1 MKLRGPELALAIGAV
16 VVAGVCVRLSVW
28 QLDRL
33 AARRARNAEFR
44 AARDRP
50 PLEIT
55 RDLGGDS
62 LVNRRVV
69 ARGVY
74 DYEHERLW
82 RARTY
87 QGMPGVHLITP
98 LRLADGAGVLVD
110 RGWVPSPDAARIDRD
125 EWRGPDTVVIEGLAV
140 ALPRGR
146 GDSDPR
152 TLADSV
158 PYPLLAVGVQ
168 LLPSPS
174 VPATGR
180 ESFRVRPRPPL
191 PAPAPPLGNGPHLAY
206 AIQWLSFALI
216 VLVGT
221 FALLRKP
228 AGTA

>member
-16 VVAGVCVRLSVW
+16 VVAGVCVRLGVW

-33 AARRARNAEFR
+33 AARRVRNAEIR
-44 AARDRP
+44 TALDRP

-62 LVNRRVV
+62 VVNRRVV

-98 LRLADGAGVLVD
+98 LRLADGAAVLVD
-110 RGWVPSPDAARIDRD
+110 RGWVPSPDAARIDRAAY
-125 EWRGPDTVVIEGLAV
+125 RGPDSGVVEGLGM
-140 ALPRGR
+140 LPPRGR
-146 GDSDPR
+146 GDVEPVR
-152 TLADSV
+152 LRDSV
-158 PYPLLAVGVQ
+158 PYALLGIVIQ
-168 LLPSPS
+168 LLPPRLSPS
-174 VPATGR
+174 LPTP
-180 ESFRVRPRPPL
+180 SPPPPL
-191 PAPAPPLGNGPHLAY
+191 DNGPHLAY
-206 AIQWLSFALI
+206 AIQWLSFAVI

-228 AGTA
+228 GGTA